1 MEKCNMYVGL
11 DVHKNSISVSVA
23 EEGRDGEV
31 RFFGRI
37 GNTRRAM
44 CRLVERLS
52 RDDRVLFF
60 CYEAGPCGYGIYR
73 QISGLGKDC
82 VVVAPSLIPRK
93 PGVRVKTD
101 RRDSGM
107 LAKAHRAGEL
117 TAIWVPDAEHEAMRD
132 LVRARGA
139 AVRDVRKAR
148 QRLSGFL
155 LRQHRLYGRKSWTQ
169 AHRRWLAK
177 LRFEHPAQ
185 QIVLQE
191 YLDAVDTAETR
202 RDRLTREIEEL
213 LPAWSMA
220 PVVAAQ
226 QAMRGF
232 AMITATTF
240 IAEMGDLR
248 RFDSP
253 SQAMASVGLVPSE
266 HSSGDKR
273 RRGPITK
280 TGNRRARTALI
291 EAAWT
296 YRFPARV
303 SQPIQDRSQGLP
315 KSVRDI
321 AWKAQTRL
329 SARYRR
335 LIRRGKKPRGSRPPR
350 SPASWSALPGPSPT
364 RCRRANAPE
373 PRLQAQ

>member
-1 MEKCNMYVGL
+1 MEKSNMYVGL

-23 EEGRDGEV
+23 EAGRDGEV

-52 RDDRVLFF
+52 RDERMLCF

-73 QISGLGKDC
+73 QLSGLGKDC

-93 PGVRVKTD
+93 PGMRVKTD

-107 LAKAHRAGEL
+107 LARAHRAGEL
-117 TAIWVPDAEHEAMRD
+117 SAIWVPDAEHEAMRD

-155 LRQHRLYGRKSWTQ
+155 LRQHRLYGRKSWSQ

-177 LRFEHPAQ
+177 LSFEHPAQ

-213 LPAWSMA
+213 LPEWSMA

-226 QAMRGF
+226 GAMRGF
-232 AMITATTF
+232 AMITATTL

-266 HSSGDKR
+266 HSSGDKT

-280 TGNRRARTALI
+280 TGNRRARTALL

-303 SQPIQDRSQGLP
+303 SRAIQDRSEGLP

-335 LIRRGKKPRGSRPPR
+335 LILRGKKPQVAVTAIARELVGFAWAIAHQVPPR
-350 SPASWSALPGPSPT
+350 E
-364 RCRRANAPE
+364 RA
-373 PRLQAQ
+373 

>member
-31 RFFGRI
+31 RFFGHI

-52 RDDRVLFF
+52 RDERVLRF
-60 CYEAGPCGYGIYR
+60 CYQAGPCGYGIYR
-73 QISGLGKDC
+73 QLSGLGKDC

-117 TAIWVPDAEHEAMRD
+117 TDIWVPDAEHEAMRD

-169 AHRRWLAK
+169 THRRWLAK
-177 LRFEHPAQ
+177 LSFEHPAQ

-202 RDRLTREIEEL
+202 RDRVGARDRG
-213 LPAWSMA
+213 AA
-220 PVVAAQ
+220 AGVVDGAGGGGMN

-232 AMITATTF
+232 AMITATTL

-266 HSSGDKR
+266 HSSGDKT

-280 TGNRRARTALI
+280 TGNRRARTALL

-296 YRFPARV
+296 TRFPA
-303 SQPIQDRSQGLP
+303 G
-315 KSVRDI
+315 
-321 AWKAQTRL
+321 
-329 SARYRR
+329 
-335 LIRRGKKPRGSRPPR
+335 
-350 SPASWSALPGPSPT
+350 
-364 RCRRANAPE
+364 
-373 PRLQAQ
+373 

>member
-1 MEKCNMYVGL
+1 MEKYSMYVGL

-31 RFFGRI
+31 RFFGHI

-52 RDDRVLFF
+52 RDERVLRF

-73 QISGLGKDC
+73 QLNGLGKDC

-185 QIVLQE
+185 HIVLQE
-191 YLDAVDTAETR
+191 
-202 RDRLTREIEEL
+202 
-213 LPAWSMA
+213 
-220 PVVAAQ
+220 
-226 QAMRGF
+226 
-232 AMITATTF
+232 
-240 IAEMGDLR
+240 
-248 RFDSP
+248 
-253 SQAMASVGLVPSE
+253 
-266 HSSGDKR
+266 
-273 RRGPITK
+273 
-280 TGNRRARTALI
+280 
-291 EAAWT
+291 
-296 YRFPARV
+296 
-303 SQPIQDRSQGLP
+303 
-315 KSVRDI
+315 
-321 AWKAQTRL
+321 
-329 SARYRR
+329 
-335 LIRRGKKPRGSRPPR
+335 
-350 SPASWSALPGPSPT
+350 
-364 RCRRANAPE
+364 
-373 PRLQAQ
+373 

>member
-23 EEGRDGEV
+23 EAGRDGEV

-52 RDDRVLFF
+52 RDERMLCF

-73 QISGLGKDC
+73 QLSGLGKDC

-93 PGVRVKTD
+93 PGMRVKTD

-107 LAKAHRAGEL
+107 LARAHRAGEL

-155 LRQHRLYGRKSWTQ
+155 LRQHRLYGRKSWSQ

-177 LRFEHPAQ
+177 LSFEHPAQ

-213 LPAWSMA
+213 LPEWSMA

-226 QAMRGF
+226 GAMRGF
-232 AMITATTF
+232 AMITATTL

-248 RFDSP
+248 RFESP
-253 SQAMASVGLVPSE
+253 SQAMASVGLTPSE
-266 HSSGDKR
+266 YSSGDKT

-280 TGNRRARTALI
+280 TGNRRARTALL

-303 SQPIQDRSQGLP
+303 SRAIQDRSEGLP

-329 SARYRR
+329 AARYRR
-335 LIRRGKKPRGSRPPR
+335 LTQRGKKPQVVATAIARELVGFAWAIAHQVPPR
-350 SPASWSALPGPSPT
+350 E
-364 RCRRANAPE
+364 RA
-373 PRLQAQ
+373 